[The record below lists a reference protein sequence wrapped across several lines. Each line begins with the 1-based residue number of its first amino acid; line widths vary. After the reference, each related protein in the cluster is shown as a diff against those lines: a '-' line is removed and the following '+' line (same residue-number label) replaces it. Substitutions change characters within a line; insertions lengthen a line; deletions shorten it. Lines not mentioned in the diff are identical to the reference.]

1 MDYSQLAY
9 SILTGIGGKKNVLQF
24 THCAT
29 RLRFNLRDESKAD
42 MQFLQDIPEVMGVVN
57 QAGQFQVVIGSE
69 VPQVYRAVMDLMEA
83 KEEASE
89 MMTNHNPFDRV
100 FDMLAGIFSPII
112 PAITGAGM
120 LKALLSLLVILKIVE
135 TDSQTY
141 QFMNFFAD
149 AAFCFLPFL
158 IANSAAMKFR
168 CNPYLAMTL
177 AGCLLHPNFVQMVEE
192 AQEARTEL
200 LFVGLPVSLISYSSS
215 VVPIILGV
223 WFLSKVEPWADR
235 ISPKPAKFFT
245 KPLLTLL
252 ISAPVTL
259 IVLGPI
265 GTLIGN
271 GIASGIEWL
280 NQYVSWLPPLIIGI
294 FNPLMVMTGTHY
306 GLIPIGINNLALTG
320 VDTFVGP
327 GMLGSNIAQGGAALA
342 VAVRAKKSETKQLA
356 FSAGLTAV
364 CGITEPAMYGVSLR
378 FHRPLYAAMI
388 GGGVSGLF
396 LGIMKVGRYAYGSPG
411 LLALPGYISG
421 DGYDNIIM
429 ACLGVLISF
438 VVSFGI
444 SFALGIDESQ
454 VNMQEAVKVE
464 SPNPPK
470 KKEVVVKETAK
481 RVLEKTEKSEKAVGL
496 KEENPKEPI
505 EAVLYAPMS
514 GKSVALEEVPDDTF
528 SMGILGD
535 GVAIIPKE
543 GSVFAPCN
551 GVITLVFETKHAV
564 AMTSE
569 SGAKIII
576 HVGLETVNLKGKHFT
591 ALVKNGAKVKK
602 GEPLLQFELEEIVAE
617 GYNIITPVI
626 ITNSR
631 EFKQTNATVGTEVA
645 VGDWLFAATKV

>member
-1 MDYSQLAY
+1 MMDYGQLAG
-9 SILTGIGGKKNVLQF
+9 SIVMGVGGKQNVLQL

-29 RLRFNLRDESKAD
+29 RLRFNLRDESKAN
-42 MQFLQDIPEVMGVVN
+42 MQILQDIPEVMGVVN

-69 VPQVYRAVMDLMEA
+69 VPQVYRAVMDLMEE
-83 KEEASE
+83 KEEALEAVSP
-89 MMTNHNPFDRV
+89 HNPFDRV

-120 LKALLSLLVILKIVE
+120 LKALLSLLVILHVVS

-149 AAFCFLPFL
+149 AAFFFLPFL

-177 AGCLLHPNFVQMVEE
+177 AGCLLHPNFTQMVEE
-192 AQEARTEL
+192 AKTAGTEL
-200 LFVGLPVSLISYSSS
+200 LFVGFPVSAVTYSSS

-223 WFLSKVEPWADR
+223 WFLSKVEPWADC

-259 IVLGPI
+259 MILGPL
-265 GTLIGN
+265 GAMIGN

-280 NQYVSWLPPLIIGI
+280 NQYISWLPPLLIGI
-294 FNPLMVMTGTHY
+294 FNPLLVMTGTHY

-396 LGIMKVGRYAYGSPG
+396 LGIMKVGRYAYASPG

-429 ACLGVLISF
+429 ACLGALISF
-438 VVSFGI
+438 AVSFGI

-454 VNMQEAVKVE
+454 VTTQEAVRVE
-464 SPNPPK
+464 SPNLPR
-470 KKEVVVKETAK
+470 KKEAVEKEAAAKHTAAKTAEPQEEKMQEPVVVD
-481 RVLEKTEKSEKAVGL
+481 
-496 KEENPKEPI
+496 
-505 EAVLYAPMS
+505 LYAPMA

-543 GSVFAPCN
+543 GKVFAPCD
-551 GVITLVFETKHAV
+551 GVVTLVFETKHAV

-602 GEPLLQFELEEIVAE
+602 GEPLLQFELEEIAAE

-631 EFKQTNATVGTEVA
+631 EFKQTSANTGTEVS
-645 VGDWLFAATKV
+645 VGDWLLAATKV